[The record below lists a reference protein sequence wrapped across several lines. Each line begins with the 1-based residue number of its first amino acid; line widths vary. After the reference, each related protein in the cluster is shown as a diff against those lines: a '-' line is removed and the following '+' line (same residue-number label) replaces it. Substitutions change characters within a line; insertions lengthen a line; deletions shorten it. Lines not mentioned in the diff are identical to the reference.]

1 MLVWIL
7 QTGEPLHI
15 DDKIIRQMRAINLSN
30 KLLDAGHSVVLWS
43 SAFDHQNKI
52 HRSNNYKVIKINN
65 NLEVRLIPSRG
76 YSKHIGFERL
86 FDHGQMAWNLRK
98 LLKIEKSIPDVAFI
112 GYPPIETAFIMS
124 SWLKRKNV
132 PTLLD
137 IKDLWPSIFLEIFPK
152 FLKPFVRVLLNPYYN
167 LAKRTMR
174 EVDGISA
181 VSESFLKWSL
191 TFANKSSG
199 PFDTITKLTTVKPK
213 SDKNNLIAIDK
224 YWQKLNI
231 KSGAPKVFFIGTFS
245 TGFDFDHICSA
256 AEIIKECQFVL
267 CGNGPRLDEIKKK
280 MRHLPNVMFPG
291 WIDQSQLEVL
301 ANMSI
306 ASIAPYKNIQN
317 FTLNI
322 PNKIIDSL
330 SLGVPILSPL
340 KGEVASMIKK
350 NNIGITYDSNTALI
364 ECINSLINNNF
375 LQKKM
380 SKNARMLYEKEF
392 NFDNVYNKLVEHL
405 ENMAF
410 TKN

>member
-291 WIDQSQLEVL
+291 WIDQSQLEFL
-301 ANMSI
+301 ANMTI

>member
-86 FDHGQMAWNLRK
+86 IDHAQIAWNLRK

-112 GYPPIETAFIMS
+112 GYPPIETAFIMN

-152 FLKPFVRVLLNPYYN
+152 FLKPFARVLLNPYYY
-167 LAKRTMR
+167 LAQRTMR
-174 EVDGISA
+174 EADGISA

-191 TFANKSSG
+191 TFANKSSS
-199 PFDTITKLTTVKPK
+199 PFDTITRLTTVKPK
-213 SDKNNLIAIDK
+213 SDKDNLIAADK

-231 KSGAPKVFFIGTFS
+231 KCGTPKVFFIGTFS

-256 AEIIKECQFVL
+256 AKIIKECQFVL
-267 CGNGPRLDEIKKK
+267 CGNGPRLNEIKKK
-280 MRHLPNVMFPG
+280 MRHLPNVIFPG

-350 NNIGITYDSNTALI
+350 NNIGITYDSNTTLI
-364 ECINSLINNNF
+364 ECIYSLINNNF
-375 LQKKM
+375 LKKKM

-392 NFDNVYNKLVEHL
+392 NFYNVYNNLVEHL

-410 TKN
+410 T

>member
-1 MLVWIL
+1 
-7 QTGEPLHI
+7 
-15 DDKIIRQMRAINLSN
+15 
-30 KLLDAGHSVVLWS
+30 
-43 SAFDHQNKI
+43 
-52 HRSNNYKVIKINN
+52 
-65 NLEVRLIPSRG
+65 
-76 YSKHIGFERL
+76 
-86 FDHGQMAWNLRK
+86 
-98 LLKIEKSIPDVAFI
+98 
-112 GYPPIETAFIMS
+112 
-124 SWLKRKNV
+124 
-132 PTLLD
+132 
-137 IKDLWPSIFLEIFPK
+137 
-152 FLKPFVRVLLNPYYN
+152 
-167 LAKRTMR
+167 
-174 EVDGISA
+174 
-181 VSESFLKWSL
+181 
-191 TFANKSSG
+191 
-199 PFDTITKLTTVKPK
+199 
-213 SDKNNLIAIDK
+213 
-224 YWQKLNI
+224 
-231 KSGAPKVFFIGTFS
+231 
-245 TGFDFDHICSA
+245 
-256 AEIIKECQFVL
+256 
-267 CGNGPRLDEIKKK
+267 
-280 MRHLPNVMFPG
+280 MFPG